1 MALQNIKQIKGST
14 QGSVLFLGPN
24 GIVSEN
30 NSQLYWDISNNSLGV
45 GSKLGVGPGKL
56 NPVFDLDVYGTSST
70 TYLQVTDGATAG
82 YILSS
87 VDSIGNAVW
96 ISPSSLVIS
105 GGSLI
110 GATNGLTNY
119 GGYVGLGGTVSQTTT
134 INGDGYDLFLTNFE
148 YILVTSS
155 VFDVES
161 DFISLDSGTGSVQI
175 LAGSDIVIDTLDQL
189 LLSANSG
196 LVSIGNTQGLVY
208 DGDYTLGFITHSL
221 VTKGYV
227 DSISTGA
234 TNGLTNYGG
243 YIGLG
248 GTLSQYT
255 SVDGDGYDLL
265 LTNFDN
271 LYFTSSVFDVESDFI
286 SLDAVNGSMQL
297 VADQDILIFSTTGFI
312 TLSSNSGQVTTAN
325 LEGLVYTSDYSST
338 FVTQSLVTK
347 GYVDSISTGATNG
360 LTNYLG
366 YIGLGGTL
374 SQNTSINGN
383 GYDLLLTN
391 FDSLYFTSSSFDVES
406 DFISLDS
413 GAGVMQLFAGDD
425 IMIASSLG
433 LISLT
438 SDSAQVTTANLEGL
452 VYTSDYSATFVTY
465 SLVTKGYVDSIS
477 AGLSA
482 SGIVNYIPYWTST
495 NTLSSTSS
503 IYDDGANVGIGTV
516 SNPSYMVNV
525 VGDVNI
531 TGTLYATSK
540 SFEIEHPLDSNKRL
554 VYGSLEGPEYG
565 VYHRGKL
572 NNEFVINLPDYW
584 TELVDVDTISV
595 NITPIGSYQRLF
607 VEKIENNKVYIGS
620 DNSGSPRCYYVVYA
634 ERKDIPK
641 IIVEQ

>member
-24 GIVSEN
+24 GVVSEN

-96 ISPSSLVIS
+96 VSPSSLVIS
-105 GGSLI
+105 GGALI

-119 GGYVGLGGTVSQTTT
+119 GGYVGLGGT
-134 INGDGYDLFLTNFE
+134 
-148 YILVTSS
+148 
-155 VFDVES
+155 
-161 DFISLDSGTGSVQI
+161 
-175 LAGSDIVIDTLDQL
+175 
-189 LLSANSG
+189 
-196 LVSIGNTQGLVY
+196 
-208 DGDYTLGFITHSL
+208 
-221 VTKGYV
+221 
-227 DSISTGA
+227 
-234 TNGLTNYGG
+234 
-243 YIGLG
+243 
-248 GTLSQYT
+248 LSQYT
-255 SVDGDGYDLL
+255 SVNGDGYDLL

-271 LYFTSSVFDVESDFI
+271 LYLTSSVFDVESEFI

-325 LEGLVYTSDYSST
+325 LEGLVYTSDYSAT
-338 FVTQSLVTK
+338 FVTHSLVTK
-347 GYVDSISTGATNG
+347 AYVDSISTGATNG

-374 SQNTSINGN
+374 SQTTIINGD
-383 GYDLLLTN
+383 GYDLLLSN
-391 FDSLYFTSSSFDVES
+391 FDNLFFTSSIFDVES

-413 GAGVMQLFAGDD
+413 GTGSIQLLADND
-425 IMIASSLG
+425 IVIMSTLG
-433 LISLT
+433 QISILST
-438 SDSAQVTTANLEGL
+438 SGQVTTTNLEGL
-452 VYTSDYSATFVTY
+452 VYSSDYSSTFVTH
-465 SLVTKGYVDSIS
+465 SLVTKGYVDSIP

-482 SGIVNYIPYWTST
+482 SGIVNYVPYWTST

-503 IYDDGANVGIGTV
+503 IYDDGVNVGIGTV

-531 TGTLYATSK
+531 AGTLYATSK

-584 TELVDVDTISV
+584 VALIDVDTISV

-607 VEKIENNKVYIGS
+607 VEKIQNNKVYIGS